1 MKAIPTEHRQRNV
14 IYLIRNSDSGKSYVG
29 QTRETVHRRWSHH
42 RNKAL
47 AEDGSS
53 YSAATA
59 IARAMRKHGIS
70 AFDFSIL
77 EVCKPET
84 LNEREAFWI
93 SSLGTLSPSGYNL
106 TAGGNNE
113 PRAPEIGAKI
123 SAANKGRVKSPEWLA
138 KLSAAHMGKII
149 SPEQRAKTS
158 AFHTGRKQSPE
169 LIEKRAAKVRG
180 QKRNYSPEKRAAV
193 GAAISAG
200 MSEEG
205 KARSRAA
212 HIGVKRSPDTIA
224 KLKEAW
230 VRRKEAA

>member
-1 MKAIPTEHRQRNV
+1 MIAIPAEHRQRNV
-14 IYLIRNSDSGKSYVG
+14 IYLIRNRDTGKSYVG

-53 YSAATA
+53 YSSATA
-59 IARAMRKHGIS
+59 IARAMRKHGIE
-70 AFDFSIL
+70 AFDFSII
-77 EVCKPET
+77 EVCTPET

-93 SSLGTLSPSGYNL
+93 VELNTLSPFGYNL
-106 TAGGNNE
+106 TGGGNNE

-123 SAANKGRVKSPEWLA
+123 SAANKGRVKSPEWRA

-169 LIEKRAAKVRG
+169 TIEKRAAAHRG
-180 QKRNYSPEKRAAV
+180 KKKGPCSPERRAA
-193 GAAISAG
+193 IIAG
-200 MSEEG
+200 MTAAGRERTRLASLGVPKSPEHMQKLWEG
-205 KARSRAA
+205 RAEYWASR
-212 HIGVKRSPDTIA
+212 
-224 KLKEAW
+224 
-230 VRRKEAA
+230 